1 MDAKTQFG
9 KESLT
14 WVYKNSMPSMASQSG
29 GRGKENA
36 IFTYS
41 PFKKLKSIKWKSGR
55 GTIET
60 TFEYSD
66 YEASVMNP
74 ICLVKDEKLSSKM
87 AWDVYNVEANKN
99 QALVRVNNLQEKKIY
114 EINGD
119 SRDLISSYL
128 LTFKPFANMKGGS
141 KNMLSHVSYEGLSES
156 YQESYD
162 YTGDL
167 KISKVVKSDM
177 VVEYEYNGL
186 GNIAKVII
194 TPAIGDK
201 SEILFYYTNIEEERQ
216 RIAEEKAKAEAE
228 RIAREEEER
237 RLKEE
242 EEAAAKAA
250 EVRKLKMEKQGVLG
264 QINVIESKKKALVEI
279 RQGVEGRCQELYDQ
293 MLKDKASEESR
304 IRNKSYSTVELG
316 SDERPT
322 EQAMQ
327 RRENQVI

>member
-1 MDAKTQFG
+1 MNAKTQFG

-14 WVYKNSMPSMASQSG
+14 WVYKNAMPSMASQSG
-29 GRGKENA
+29 GRGRENA
-36 IFTYS
+36 IFTYT
-41 PFKKLKSIKWKSGR
+41 PFKKLSSIKWKSGR

-141 KNMLSHVSYEGLSES
+141 KNMLSHVAYEGLSES

-201 SEILFYYTNIEEERQ
+201 SEMVFFYTNIEEERQ

-250 EVRKLKMEKQGVLG
+250 EAEK
-264 QINVIESKKKALVEI
+264 
-279 RQGVEGRCQELYDQ
+279 RF
-293 MLKDKASEESR
+293 EESQPSSDSE
-304 IRNKSYSTVELG
+304 KSDSATP
-316 SDERPT
+316 SDSDT
-322 EQAMQ
+322 KK
-327 RRENQVI
+327 